1 VVSPIAQFCQLV
13 PFRRRCCPWGQKEG
27 SMKGQTEYETID
39 EYIALYPATTRKRLN
54 ALRQL
59 IKKLVPDAVEKIAYR
74 MPTFYLNGNLVHFAA
89 YAEHI
94 GFYPTPSGVVRFAR
108 ELSKY
113 KTSKGA
119 IQFPLDEPM
128 PIELLKKIVQF
139 RVKENRSKGLK

>member
-1 VVSPIAQFCQLV
+1 
-13 PFRRRCCPWGQKEG
+13 
-27 SMKGQTEYETID
+27 MKGQAEYETID
-39 EYIALYPATTRKRLN
+39 EYVALYPTTTRKRLN

-89 YAEHI
+89 HAEHI
-94 GFYPTPSGVVRFAR
+94 GFYPTPSGVVRFER

-128 PIELLKKIVQF
+128 PIELVKKIVQF
-139 RVKENRSKGLK
+139 RAKENRSKGSK